1 MRGNNIMG
9 IIFSNLHEDLISE
22 ITDRRTMGA
31 VPFGGKYRLI
41 DFPLSNMVN
50 SGINKIGVLTKSN
63 YQSLIDHL
71 GTGKAWD
78 LSRKRDGLFILPP
91 FTNTSEYSNRMT
103 TLNSIMPF
111 LKNSTEEYVVIS
123 DCDTVCNI
131 DYQKVCNKHL
141 ENGADITLVYKH
153 GQIPAKLHDPTVFS
167 LDSRGRIIDVLIN
180 SDITGSCSYY
190 MNMMLIKREL
200 LMELINKCISKN
212 TLNFKRDIIQAEY
225 KNLNVFGYEFDGF
238 APMITSMS
246 NYFNANMQLMDVEVR
261 HDLFRGDRPIYTK
274 VRDDMPTKY
283 GLGSKVTNSLIANG
297 CIIEGEVENCILFK
311 GVHIGKG
318 TKVSNC
324 VIMQDTKIG
333 SDSSLSYVIVDKDL
347 QSKTKELLW
356 DSFLIP
362 SISARKAQYKIKR
375 NGGAYHI

>member
-333 SDSSLSYVIVDKDL
+333 SDSSLSYVIVDKDVTVKNERTL
-347 QSKTKELLW
+347 VGFLSYPVYISKESTV
-356 DSFLIP
+356 
-362 SISARKAQYKIKR
+362 
-375 NGGAYHI
+375 

>member
-31 VPFGGKYRLI
+31 VPFGGRYRLI
-41 DFPLSNMVN
+41 DFPLSNMAN
-50 SGINKIGVLTKSN
+50 SGINKIGVLTKTN

-71 GTGKAWD
+71 GTGKAWG
-78 LSRKRDGLFILPP
+78 LSKKRNGLFMLPP
-91 FTNTSEYSNRMT
+91 FANTSEYSNRMT

-111 LKNSTEEYVVIS
+111 FKNSTEEYVAIS

-131 DYQKVCNKHL
+131 DYQKICSKHL
-141 ENGADITLVYKH
+141 ENGADITVVYKRGH
-153 GQIPAKLHDPTVFS
+153 LPSKLHDPTVFS
-167 LDSRGRIIDVLIN
+167 FDSKGKVIDVLIN
-180 SDITGSCSYY
+180 PNITGSCSYY
-190 MNMMLIKREL
+190 MNMLLIKREL
-200 LMELINKCISKN
+200 LMELITKCISKN

-225 KNLNVFGYEFDGF
+225 KNLNVYGYEFDGF

-246 NYFNANMQLMDVEVR
+246 DYFNANMQLMNREIR
-261 HDLFRGDRPIYTK
+261 QDLFRGDRPIYTK

-297 CIIEGEVENCILFK
+297 CIIEGEVENCVLFK
-311 GVHIGKG
+311 GVRIGKG

-333 SDSSLSYVIVDKDL
+333 ADSNLNYVIVDKDVTIKNERTL
-347 QSKTKELLW
+347 MGFLSYPVYISKE
-356 DSFLIP
+356 SVV
-362 SISARKAQYKIKR
+362 
-375 NGGAYHI
+375 